1 MKGLLWAYI
10 KQHMAVLIMF
20 IIFCGISAGVF
31 SLYNLE
37 AEAVFYAS
45 GLCILVAFVFFIYHF
60 RQYLKRHRG
69 LMRLKKNIELLEERL
84 PHSQGIIEAD
94 YQDIIEDLREDNNS
108 LRTKEQ
114 ILRRDSIE
122 YYMTWAH
129 QIKTPISA
137 MRLILQSEDTPE
149 HEELRYE
156 LFRIEQYVEMVLSYF
171 RLDST
176 ANDFVIREYDL
187 DDIIKP
193 VIRKFAPQFIRKRI
207 QLIYE
212 KTDAVVLTDE
222 KWLSFI
228 LEQIL
233 SNAIKYTDSGTV
245 TIAIDEQNM
254 LSVTD
259 TGMGIAAG
267 DIPRIFEHGF
277 TGYNGRADK
286 KATGLGLYLCR
297 KAADK
302 LSHVIRVQSE
312 AGKGTTVFIDL
323 HKVELEI
330 E

>member
-10 KQHMAVLIMF
+10 KQHMAVVIMF
-20 IIFCGISAGVF
+20 FIFCGIFAGVF

-37 AEAVFYAS
+37 AEAVVYAS
-45 GLCILVAFVFFIYHF
+45 GLCILVTFAFFIYHF

-69 LMRLKKNIELLEERL
+69 LMRLKKSIELLEERL
-84 PHSQGIIEAD
+84 PDSQGIIEAD
-94 YQDIIEDLREDNNS
+94 YQDIIEDLREVNNS
-108 LRTKEQ
+108 LRTREQ

-149 HEELRYE
+149 HEELRFE

-176 ANDFVIREYDL
+176 ASDFVIREYDL

-222 KWLSFI
+222 KWLGFI

-245 TIAIDEQNM
+245 IIAIDEQNI

-302 LSHVIRVQSE
+302 LSHDIRVQSE
-312 AGKGTTVFIDL
+312 AGKGTTVFVDL
-323 HKVELEI
+323 HKAELDI